1 MSMALRA
8 FRASLARRS
17 VPLAWR
23 PCRSFSTGM
32 AANDASGS
40 GDASDK
46 QEPGSDKQEPRSFTP
61 RELHQASVEAGGTID
76 KARQGAGAALALG
89 GAGVLVW
96 HHWAAV
102 ASFNCLGGG
111 LIALGAALA
120 RPPQRPRKKQEA
132 RFKLTLLNNAERWK
146 TDQQALRALVGEEVP
161 QVLVKAL
168 QDEGKKEKQQLIEA
182 LQQRGKDLQESLK
195 AGEAASSLQER
206 LRPKTFVFDFQA
218 NMAGVVRPDAMKKQL
233 EELRDIVTFILHC
246 SSPHDQA
253 VVRLASPGGAV
264 ADYGL
269 GAAQLLRLRHQGLKL
284 TACVD
289 KVAASG
295 GYMRLTSLHPRMAC
309 AADTVVA
316 TPFSLVGSIG
326 VLTAM
331 PNFSKVLK
339 RNDIDFLQ
347 ITSGKWKRTLDPLSE
362 VTEEAKQ
369 KVQEDVRTVHDA
381 FKGLV
386 QEQRE
391 SLDVEQVA
399 TGEVF
404 LGADAKSKGLV
415 DRLATS
421 DEVLEEFMKV
431 SDVVEV
437 SIATKKKGVRELLEG
452 RMEAAEGAFVSFWRR
467 ISGGGVSL
475 ESQDPKL

>member
-233 EELRDIVTFILHC
+233 E
-246 SSPHDQA
+246 A

-295 GYMRLTSLHPRMAC
+295 GYMMAC